1 MFADNKQITTGLKRG
16 DLVIYQKLYFQYHGR
31 LVMFACKFTGDLE
44 VARDIV
50 QDAFLNLW
58 EKSDYLYITS
68 SPKSYL
74 FQAVKNR
81 ALNYNRHLH
90 VKQSAKDELIGR
102 IDQAERSVYVNVK
115 DPFHS
120 LLELELDEKIGSTI
134 DSMPEK
140 CREVFQMSRHDHLKN
155 KEIAVQMGISEKMV
169 EKYISKAIRILRSEL
184 SEYVS
189 ILLLLLFGAI

>member
-1 MFADNKQITTGLKRG
+1 
-16 DLVIYQKLYFQYHGR
+16 
-31 LVMFACKFTGDLE
+31 MFACKFTGDLE

-58 EKSDYLYITS
+58 EKSDHLYITS

-90 VKQSAKDELIGR
+90 VKQSAEDELIAR
-102 IDQAERSVYVNVK
+102 IDQAEKNVYLSVK

-134 DSMPEK
+134 GAMPEK
-140 CREVFQMSRHDHLKN
+140 CREVFQMSRHNQLRN

-189 ILLLLLFGAI
+189 ILLLLLFVAI